1 MNKNII
7 NKYVKL
13 LLIIINNVDP
23 IDKCIGRPIIYSYKY
38 CLKII
43 FDMLYTGIS
52 WRLMEKLLK
61 IRIDA
66 VRKRFNKWISLE
78 VFNKAYNSLFKL
90 YKHKY
95 NIKNLYIDSTVI
107 GNSSGSLKFGYNIK
121 IKNKKSIKIT
131 AIVDDNKVPHLLK
144 VTPSNP
150 HDSKIMEDIIN
161 DNNINNGKTINL
173 IGDKGYIKSTE
184 YINNINKKY
193 NINLITPDRKNTIN
207 KKLLTDNH
215 IHLKKRYIV
224 ENFFCLLK
232 KTYKRINII
241 NDKLIDNY
249 YNYLYLIQGLILSQY
264 I

>member
-1 MNKNII
+1 MQLEKDLI
-7 NKYVKL
+7 NGYHWKYLIK
-13 LLIIINNVDP
+13 LIIVYLN
-23 IDKCIGRPIIYSYKY
+23 
-38 CLKII
+38 
-43 FDMLYTGIS
+43 YTS
-52 WRLMEKLLK
+52 AS
-61 IRIDA
+61 A
-66 VRKRFNKWISLE
+66 VAL
-78 VFNKAYNSLFKL
+78 
-90 YKHKY
+90 KHKY

-207 KKLLTDNH
+207 KKL
-215 IHLKKRYIV
+215 
-224 ENFFCLLK
+224 
-232 KTYKRINII
+232 II
-241 NDKLIDNY
+241 IFT
-249 YNYLYLIQGLILSQY
+249 
-264 I
+264 

>member
-1 MNKNII
+1 
-7 NKYVKL
+7 
-13 LLIIINNVDP
+13 
-23 IDKCIGRPIIYSYKY
+23 
-38 CLKII
+38 
-43 FDMLYTGIS
+43 
-52 WRLMEKLLK
+52 MEKLLK

-161 DNNINNGKTINL
+161 DNNINNGKTTGSTNPAGCIAPVNL
-173 IGDKGYIKSTE
+173 IGYWKYKGYIKSTE

-249 YNYLYLIQGLILSQY
+249 NNYLYLIQGLILSQY